1 GVSSLRSPARRLK
14 TPGGR
19 SLVAMTSEKVSG
31 ASALAVEASA
41 MTVLPLA
48 IIGAITDT
56 IPSKAGS
63 SGASAT
69 TTPVGSGIV
78 KLKCDVATGF
88 TDPKIC
94 ENLSVQPA

>member
-1 GVSSLRSPARRLK
+1 MLLQCVSDANRQ
-14 TPGGR
+14 
-19 SLVAMTSEKVSG
+19 VAKFSG
-31 ASALAVEASA
+31 ASAFKLEASA
-41 MTVLPLA
+41 TTLLPLA
-48 IIGAITDT
+48 MIGATTDT
-56 IPSKAGS
+56 IPSKAGA